1 MNRIVSGVVWVYAVA
16 AGGVLALAAA
26 SGAAEAQEF
35 YAGKQISLIV
45 GSETGGGYDTYGRLL
60 SRHMGKYLPGHP
72 TIVMQ
77 NMPGAGGLR
86 AANHLYNVAAK
97 DGTVIGTFQRN
108 LPLNAILDKSREQ
121 IKFEPAKFT
130 WLGSS
135 SSGRDDAYMLVIRS
149 EVPVMSVADLR
160 GPKAHQL
167 IVGAT
172 APGSQSHD
180 LPVVLAEILD
190 LSLKIVPGYPSSS
203 ASMLAMQRKETEGRM
218 FGLSALRAT
227 HPEMLTK
234 NLVRCL
240 FQFGRITRHPE
251 LPEVPTARELAP
263 NDEARAMVEMLE
275 VSQFLSW
282 PYTAPP
288 GIPPERTAI
297 LRQAFM
303 ATHSDPEYVA
313 EAEKQ
318 KMELSPIGG
327 EEITEMLTRLSDLPP
342 SLIARYNQI
351 AAKIKDGK

>member
-1 MNRIVSGVVWVYAVA
+1 MRWIVTGAVC
-16 AGGVLALAAA
+16 GLVITAA
-26 SGAAEAQEF
+26 SGAVSAQDF
-35 YAGKQISLIV
+35 YAGKQLNLIV

-60 SRHMGKYLPGHP
+60 SRHMGKHIPGNP

-86 AANHLYNVAAK
+86 AANHLYNIAAK

-108 LPLNAILDKSREQ
+108 LPLAAILDKSREQ

-149 EVPVMSVADLR
+149 EVPVKSVADIR
-160 GPKAHQL
+160 GPNAYNL

-180 LPVVLAEILD
+180 LPVVLAEILG
-190 LSLKIVPGYPSSS
+190 LSLKIVAGYPSSS
-203 ASMLAMQRKETEGRM
+203 ASVLAMMRKETEGRM
-218 FGLSALRAT
+218 FGLSALRAA
-227 HPEMLTK
+227 HPEMIEK
-234 NLVRCL
+234 NIVRSL

-251 LPEVPTARELAP
+251 LADVPTARELAP
-263 NDEARAMVEMLE
+263 NDEARAMIEMLE

-288 GIPPERTAI
+288 DIPPERAAI
-297 LRQAFM
+297 LRRAFM
-303 ATHSDPEYVA
+303 AAHADPDYIA

-318 KMELSPIGG
+318 KMELSPITG
-327 EEITEMLTRLSDLPP
+327 EEITAMLTRLSDLPP
-342 SLIARYNQI
+342 GLIARYNQI
-351 AAKIKDGK
+351 SSKIKDDKKAN